1 MMWLLYVQRR
11 ALKTQTKAERSNTNY
26 IGENRPNARRIYHGR
41 FKSILGDAYKEGMTL
56 EEINKAL
63 EGVNLYEGYVKKM
76 FLIRQLRSS
85 RVEKKHNALL
95 SEEERKEAERLEAQK
110 QLEEKLASLER
121 DKALSEHKA
130 KFLGLGYDEALA
142 TETAEALVN
151 GDTEKLFANQSKFI
165 ESRDKALKA
174 KLLNDTPT
182 PSGSVGSGELDY
194 NKLINEAREAGDMS
208 AVAYYTRLSQAQ

>member
-1 MMWLLYVQRR
+1 MADL
-11 ALKTQTKAERSNTNY
+11 
-26 IGENRPNARRIYHGR
+26 
-41 FKSILGDAYKEGMTL
+41 KSILGDAYKEGMTV

-63 EGVNLYEGYVKKM
+63 EGVNLYEGYVKKDV
-76 FLIRQLRSS
+76 FDKTASE
-85 RVEKKHNALL
+85 VAEWKKKHNALL

-121 DKALSEHKA
+121 EKALSEHKA

-174 KLLNDTPT
+174 QLLNDTPT
-182 PSGSVGSGELDY
+182 PGAGSGSGEIDY
-194 NKLINEAREAGDMS
+194 NKLINEAREAGDMKRS
-208 AVAYYTRLSQAQ
+208 SLLYEVISSSIGGMKYVRYFCNQFWSIELLKECYLTRETSQHRFPQ

>member
-1 MMWLLYVQRR
+1 MADL
-11 ALKTQTKAERSNTNY
+11 
-26 IGENRPNARRIYHGR
+26 
-41 FKSILGDAYKEGMTL
+41 KSILGDAYKEGMTV

-63 EGVNLYEGYVKKM
+63 EPINLYEGYVKKDISDK
-76 FLIRQLRSS
+76 FASEAADWR
-85 RVEKKHNALL
+85 KKHNALL

-182 PSGSVGSGELDY
+182 PGAGSGSGEIDY

>member
-1 MMWLLYVQRR
+1 MADL
-11 ALKTQTKAERSNTNY
+11 
-26 IGENRPNARRIYHGR
+26 
-41 FKSILGDAYKEGMTL
+41 KSILGDAYKEGMTL

-63 EGVNLYEGYVKKM
+63 EGVNLYEGYVKKDV
-76 FLIRQLRSS
+76 FDKTASE
-85 RVEKKHNALL
+85 VAEWKKKHNALL

-174 KLLNDTPT
+174 QLLNDTPT
-182 PSGSVGSGELDY
+182 PGAGSGSGDIDY